1 MCTQSLSCR
10 SKKISLYI
18 GGPVELLRR
27 VNRVALYF
35 ETFEKIVDFNGRS
48 TRTEYF
54 VFLFGSVLLGL
65 PLVFI
70 DVVSELYSPVYGVGP
85 LTGLF
90 ILATVIPSL
99 SVFIRRL
106 HDGGFSGWWF
116 FIGFV
121 PFVGPLVQL
130 ILILWEGTDGPNKYG
145 VDPRAT
151 ASKLAS

>member
-1 MCTQSLSCR
+1 MLR
-10 SKKISLYI
+10 IS
-18 GGPVELLRR
+18 
-27 VNRVALYF
+27 RVALYF
-35 ETFEKIVDFNGRS
+35 ETFKKIFDFNGRS
-48 TRTEYF
+48 SRTEYF
-54 VFLFGSVLLGL
+54 VFLFGSVLFGL

-121 PFVGPLVQL
+121 PFVGPIVQL

-151 ASKLAS
+151 ASELAS